1 MEITIYR
8 RHWAGC
14 KHKDDR
20 YHPRCGC
27 SLWFQFNWTG
37 PETTLGGNKV
47 RRGQNKWSAETS
59 IWSEAHTN
67 ANRLKGDLSALLE
80 GKPVPQNVTVKAA
93 VNKWLEFRR
102 KNCFTSTKDR
112 LMGRKLVTWCE
123 KNDVVLLT
131 AITTERAMEFR
142 MSLPYRTSDSSSLS
156 VHWAVIGGFFTWAV
170 GMGYIEKSPIPN
182 SRLYPQ
188 FRIKYKQ
195 REVVPPTKQE
205 MEKLLATATGRVG
218 VLVRLMRESGMA
230 LVDAHKFG
238 MFVADGEKYGVS
250 KPERH
255 PVVQDRTLIRG
266 NRTKTNERYR
276 IRISQS
282 LAEQLE
288 ALGSPAFPDTYVKWR
303 EDVNKVIRESGVK
316 TTPHGFR
323 HYRITELLAAGVRV
337 EDVADMVGTSPKEI
351 RETYRHWIKE
361 AEDRLDEVQR
371 QAWLAQGLDKN
382 GNPKADQFRLGE
394 DGDQNPN
401 RLQ

>member
-8 RHWAGC
+8 RHSAGC

-27 SLWFQFNWTG
+27 SLWFQFNWTE
-37 PETTLGGNKV
+37 PEATLDGNKV
-47 RRGQNKWSAETS
+47 RRGQNKWSAETR
-59 IWSEAHTN
+59 IWSEAQTN
-67 ANRLKGDLSALLE
+67 AKRLTTDLEALLE
-80 GKPVPQNVTVKAA
+80 GKPVRQNVAVKTA
-93 VNKWLEFRR
+93 VDKWLGFRS
-102 KNCFTSTKDR
+102 KNGLTSAKDK
-112 LMGRKLVTWCE
+112 LMGDKLVTWCE

-142 MSLPYRTSDSSSLS
+142 MSLPYRTGDSSSLS
-156 VHWAVIGGFFTWAV
+156 VHWAVIGGFFSWAV
-170 GMGYIEKSPIPN
+170 GMGYIEQSPIPN

-205 MEKLLATATGRVG
+205 MEKVLATATGRVG
-218 VLVRLMRESGMA
+218 VLVPLMRESAMA

-238 MFVADGEKYGVS
+238 MSLSDGEKYGVS
-250 KPERH
+250 KPERR

-276 IRISQS
+276 VRISQS

-303 EDVNKVIRESGVK
+303 EDVNKVIRQSGVK
-316 TTPHGFR
+316 MTPHGFR
-323 HYRITELLAAGVRV
+323 HYRITEWLAAGVRV

-382 GNPKADQFRLGE
+382 GNPKADQVQSDE
-394 DGDQNPN
+394 NGDPQPN
-401 RLQ
+401 RFQ

>member
-8 RHWAGC
+8 RHWTHC
-14 KHKDDR
+14 KNKDDR

-27 SLWFQFNWTG
+27 SLWFQFNWTH
-37 PETTLGGNKV
+37 PETTLDGTKIHS
-47 RRGQNKWSAETS
+47 GQNKRSAETR
-59 IWSEAHTN
+59 IWSEARTN
-67 ANRLKGDLSALLE
+67 AKRLKTDLEALLD
-80 GKPVPQNVTVKAA
+80 GKPVRQNVTVKAA
-93 VNKWLEFRR
+93 VDKWLEFRS
-102 KNCFTSTKDR
+102 KNGLASTKDK
-112 LMGRKLVTWCE
+112 LMGDKLVTWCD
-123 KNDVVLLT
+123 KNNVVLLT
-131 AITTERAMEFR
+131 AITTERTVEFR
-142 MSLPYRTSDSSSLS
+142 MSLPYRTGDSSSLS
-156 VHWAVIGGFFTWAV
+156 VHWAVIGGFFSWAV
-170 GMGYIEKSPIPN
+170 GMGFIERSPISN

-205 MEKLLATATGRVG
+205 MEKVLATATGRVS
-218 VLVRLMRESGMA
+218 VLVRLMRESAMA
-230 LVDAHKFG
+230 IVDAHKFG
-238 MFVADGEKYGVS
+238 MSLSDGEKYGVS
-250 KPERH
+250 KPERR
-255 PVVQDRTLIRG
+255 PIVQDGTLIRG

-276 IRISQS
+276 VRISQS

-303 EDVNKVIRESGVK
+303 EDVNKVIRQSGVK
-316 TTPHGFR
+316 MTPHGFR

-382 GNPKADQFRLGE
+382 GNPKADQV
-394 DGDQNPN
+394 Q
-401 RLQ
+401 